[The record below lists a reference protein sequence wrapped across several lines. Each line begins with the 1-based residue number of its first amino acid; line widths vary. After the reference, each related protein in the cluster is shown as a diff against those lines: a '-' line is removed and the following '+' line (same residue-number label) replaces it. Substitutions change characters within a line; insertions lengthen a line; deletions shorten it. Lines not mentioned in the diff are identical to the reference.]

1 MPPPS
6 RTSNITI
13 QTRAD
18 RLKLILA
25 VAIVLCAVTGAAAGV
40 PTIGRSRTTPGPHA
54 VSQHHAAR
62 HQASQRH
69 VSRHHSSRHQVAQR
83 NAARRR
89 ASGHRTSSQSRHL
102 RRAGLHS
109 ESTAATI
116 LHPPPLTP
124 RAATVNVEPPTLPL
138 TVAYQEGLLA
148 VTAKDTSLGEIL
160 EYVHESTG
168 AFIDAPALD
177 EHISVELLPRIP
189 VQVIA
194 SLLEGMQLN
203 YVIVGGTS
211 EQDRLQS
218 LIISK
223 RPPVAE
229 IPAIDVQRDTE
240 ARVRA
245 AARFAEE
252 TGGDEGVWEN
262 GQPSSPEPT
271 IPPGRSAR
279 D

>member
-1 MPPPS
+1 V
-6 RTSNITI
+6 
-13 QTRAD
+13 
-18 RLKLILA
+18 A
-25 VAIVLCAVTGAAAGV
+25 VN
-40 PTIGRSRTTPGPHA
+40 S
-54 VSQHHAAR
+54 
-62 HQASQRH
+62 
-69 VSRHHSSRHQVAQR
+69 
-83 NAARRR
+83 
-89 ASGHRTSSQSRHL
+89 
-102 RRAGLHS
+102 
-109 ESTAATI
+109 
-116 LHPPPLTP
+116 
-124 RAATVNVEPPTLPL
+124 EPPALPL

-168 AFIDAPALD
+168 ALIDAPALD

-229 IPAIDVQRDTE
+229 IPAVDVQRDAE

-245 AARFAEE
+245 AAHFAEE

-262 GQPSSPEPT
+262 GPPSSPEPT
-271 IPPGRSAR
+271 IPPGTSAR